1 MMEDKRGTK
10 RCCSPSKEDS
20 SSLSSGSTSLPT
32 LSRSPPPLG
41 SPSEISSCHPCS
53 PVFEQGGS
61 SKKVPVVDLSSSSDE
76 EGLIPDTSQDEEFT
90 RRLFGHLNLAVLG
103 PPGDDKVIILSDSD
117 EEEEVREVD
126 ATDAEGVSS
135 SVVKSLAP
143 TASTDDANDADKG
156 CSRDR
161 AIGGSSSGRD

>member
-1 MMEDKRGTK
+1 
-10 RCCSPSKEDS
+10 
-20 SSLSSGSTSLPT
+20 
-32 LSRSPPPLG
+32 
-41 SPSEISSCHPCS
+41 
-53 PVFEQGGS
+53 VFEHGGS
-61 SKKVPVVDLSSSSDE
+61 SKVPVVDLSSSSDE
-76 EGLIPDTSQDEEFT
+76 EGLIPDTSQDEELT
-90 RRLFGHLNLAVLG
+90 RRLFGHLNLAILR

-117 EEEEVREVD
+117 EEEVREED

-156 CSRDR
+156 CSRDQ